1 MGLRSVLVA
10 FDGWYGP
17 IYVAEES
24 TSPARTLPRAII
36 GGTLLVG
43 AFYLIINIA
52 FLRVLPLPVLAA
64 SRLPAADAANLLL
77 PRGGTAVVTVISLVT
92 MLSVMNATLMLAP
105 RILVGLSRDGLCTP
119 KAAAVS
125 VTGTPRF
132 ALGLSGFAVALLI
145 LTGTFEQIMALAA
158 VAFVFN

>member
-1 MGLRSVLVA
+1 MVAAIVVGLRSVLVA

-24 TSPARTLPRAII
+24 TNPARTLPRAII

-43 AFYLIINIA
+43 GLYLIINIA
-52 FLRVLPLPVLAA
+52 FIRVLPLPVLAA
-64 SRLPAADAANLLL
+64 SRLPAADAASLLL

-119 KAAAVS
+119 SCAVS
-125 VTGTPRF
+125 VGGTPRC
-132 ALGLSGFAVALLI
+132 AVYQALL
-145 LTGTFEQIMALAA
+145 
-158 VAFVFN
+158 